1 MVEFEAGNVNRTEAL
16 IAEDDKITLSY
27 SLWIALLL
35 LPFIFVE
42 EIERLSP
49 LWLLLAPVL
58 FIIIVFLWI
67 AFLVWNI
74 QHRQRRRFLS
84 ALVAPIIAW
93 GFFMILGMMGITE
106 ERIRFE
112 LRKSYYLN
120 EIASLPQTSEP
131 RITSFHWNSTGFVG
145 SEREQT
151 LIYDEADEI
160 ALPKA
165 KRPKDWKQSISKRC
179 PGCFF
184 LNDPNDPVFVRK
196 ITGHFYVVTE
206 PH

>member
-1 MVEFEAGNVNRTEAL
+1 MVSEDISANRPVGNSVAAG
-16 IAEDDKITLSY
+16 DKFTLYY
-27 SLWIALLL
+27 SAWMALLF
-35 LPFIFVE
+35 LPFFFADA
-42 EIERLSP
+42 IERLSP

-58 FIIIVFLWI
+58 LIIIVCLWI
-67 AFLVWNI
+67 SFLVWNI
-74 QHRQRRRFLS
+74 QHRQRRRFIS
-84 ALVAPIIAW
+84 AVAAPIIAW
-93 GFFMILGMMGITE
+93 GFFVMLGLIGITP
-106 ERIRFE
+106 ERMRFE
-112 LRKSYYLN
+112 LGRSHYLK
-120 EIASLPQTSEP
+120 EIAALPQTSEP
-131 RITSFHWNSTGFVG
+131 RIASFHWDSTGFVG

-184 LNDPNDPVFVRK
+184 LNDPNDPVFVHK
-196 ITGHFYVVTE
+196 ITGHFYLVTE